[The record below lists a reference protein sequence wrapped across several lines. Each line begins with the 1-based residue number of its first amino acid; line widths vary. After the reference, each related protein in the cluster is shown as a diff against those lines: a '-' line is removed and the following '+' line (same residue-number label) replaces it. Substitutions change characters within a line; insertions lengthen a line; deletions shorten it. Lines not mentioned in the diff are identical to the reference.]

1 MTTQETEQQR
11 AEKSWQDGIEAYND
25 GKLER
30 AGAFADAEIRFRFL
44 GDVKRAGDSCSML
57 ADAQRQNNQLKQ
69 AIVSYQ
75 RAVKLYQEAG
85 KPLNEASSVLSI
97 GHVERRQAH
106 LDKARNAY
114 LQARDIYRTQQD
126 TQGLGHATLALG
138 MLRCNEATSC
148 TR

>member
-1 MTTQETEQQR
+1 MTTQETEKLR
-11 AEKSWQDGIEAYND
+11 AEKSLQDGIEAYND

-30 AGAFADAEIRFRFL
+30 AAETFADAEIRFRFL

-69 AIVSYQ
+69 AVVSYQ

-85 KPLNEASSVLSI
+85 RPLNKASSVLSI

-106 LDKARNAY
+106 LDKARN
-114 LQARDIYRTQQD
+114 RS
-126 TQGLGHATLALG
+126 
-138 MLRCNEATSC
+138 E
-148 TR
+148 